1 MKDLIL
7 VPVYGTVDMYLASWS
22 SLLAYTVG
30 LSTHQL
36 SYLVVSEPRH
46 SIEL

>member
-1 MKDLIL
+1 MNDLTL
-7 VPVYGTVDMYLASWS
+7 VPHSETVDMYLASWS

-36 SYLVVSEPRH
+36 SYLVVSKPRH
-46 SIEL
+46 SSEL